1 MDFHTDNGQSSR
13 YEGYFPN
20 SLRLIS
26 YLGFIWDSYVLGL
39 KTKVFVEKTPDTNQF
54 VANKCLNCQPLTH
67 RSRQAPTFSTKVGFI
82 YTFWYSLSST
92 SSILEQRFQSVVHLQ
107 ITSSEGFHHHFKIC
121 LLWFLHKK
129 ECSFYTHLFCCTEMR

>member
-1 MDFHTDNGQSSR
+1 MDFHTDNGQSRR

-67 RSRQAPTFSTKVGFI
+67 RGRHAPTFSTKVGFI

-92 SSILEQRFQSVVHLQ
+92 SSILE
-107 ITSSEGFHHHFKIC
+107 
-121 LLWFLHKK
+121 
-129 ECSFYTHLFCCTEMR
+129 